1 MLGRPNCPLPV
12 FMKSLAGA
20 WLKRLVAQDFTRAM
34 SSTMPAVYGNKS
46 LTLAPDCPYWRKV
59 RLDPSKVDLFL
70 KDESMKAKRL
80 PSRKE
85 SGMG

>member
-20 WLKRLVAQDFTRAM
+20 WLKRLVAQVFTRAM
-34 SSTMPAVYGNKS
+34 SSTMPAVCGSKS